1 MSNKLISQS
10 KLLKV
15 LSVGD
20 LSDRLLIN
28 LIKIKNIG
36 GECICSLK
44 EEIDILRDVIS
55 YFTSELSSDDMREFK
70 EVESELMCV
79 LEDQWRV
86 LDLIRDKTSTNEERG
101 KNAVKAQDINIKR
114 VELKNKIN
122 FLCGSFVEYKKYGNQ
137 NDCRT

>member
-1 MSNKLISQS
+1 
-10 KLLKV
+10 
-15 LSVGD
+15 
-20 LSDRLLIN
+20 
-28 LIKIKNIG
+28 
-36 GECICSLK
+36 
-44 EEIDILRDVIS
+44 
-55 YFTSELSSDDMREFK
+55 
-70 EVESELMCV
+70 MCV